1 MTYEEAEQRLKELL
15 LTGFFVNVNRDEDLS
30 FEVDKLLFKLFEWD
44 NKLFNVSESFEYGAF
59 DNSAEDVSSWTAG
72 VWSLF
77 GVSARGETLI
87 VDRPP
92 ENEVIISFDKFEEIV
107 ESLAEGKSSADIPK
121 FEAVSGDQSLFDLVG
136 ATDEHLY
143 IVRNA
148 KHTGIYAATQAQWDK
163 HNYLNKVLA
172 ERKVKEPEFIPYH
185 TEDYPHEDCKGGV
198 MAFRSRSGETAINFE
213 EECGRGEVVLSFEN
227 TIKFANELLAIANGV
242 ERKE

>member
-1 MTYEEAEQRLKELL
+1 MTYKEAEQRLKELL
-15 LTGFFVNVNRDEDLS
+15 KTGFLVDVGFEEHLS
-30 FEVDKLLFKLFEWD
+30 LEVEKLLHSIHLK
-44 NKLFNVSESFEYGAF
+44 
-59 DNSAEDVSSWTAG
+59 DNSLFRVGEGWMDGVFEGDGFDGDFWAPSSWKY
-72 VWSLF
+72 F
-77 GVSARGETLI
+77 GVVDGVTYLCDEPNFDPVLLPQELEAI
-87 VDRPP
+87 VTAFVKGS
-92 ENEVIISFDKFEEIV
+92 ENTT
-107 ESLAEGKSSADIPK
+107 ESK
-121 FEAVSGDQSLFDLVG
+121 FEAISGDQSLFDLVG

-172 ERKVKEPEFIPYH
+172 ERKVKEPAFIPYR

-242 ERKE
+242 ERQE

>member
-1 MTYEEAEQRLKELL
+1 MTNLYKSKVTGAIYTYGGEYNSSSKTEPDVLLKL
-15 LTGFFVNVNRDEDLS
+15 G
-30 FEVDKLLFKLFEWD
+30 
-44 NKLFNVSESFEYGAF
+44 
-59 DNSAEDVSSWTAG
+59 
-72 VWSLF
+72 
-77 GVSARGETLI
+77 
-87 VDRPP
+87 
-92 ENEVIISFDKFEEIV
+92 NEVVHCPKKNLLECFDLVV
-107 ESLAEGKSSADIPK
+107 ESK

-143 IVRNA
+143 IVRNTR
-148 KHTGIYAATQAQWDK
+148 HTGIYAATQAQWDK

-185 TEDYPHEDCKGGV
+185 TENYPHEDCKGGV

-227 TIKFANELLAIANGV
+227 TIKFANELIAIANGV